1 MSDENFIEE
10 LQRKRQEAL
19 VRQIASRSFLD
30 AKSSKNFACAAASCL
45 PTKLLL
51 LCSGRVKFCFDS
63 SASRKIYTYFT
74 CKEVIFIT
82 KLLLVL
88 GLSDF

>member
-45 PTKLLL
+45 PTIAMFRQ
-51 LCSGRVKFCFDS
+51 SE
-63 SASRKIYTYFT
+63 I
-74 CKEVIFIT
+74 
-82 KLLLVL
+82 LVRL
-88 GLSDF
+88 ISLP